1 MYLIVVNEALPTK
14 TWKESEKSNTEVN
27 VQNHIDVS
35 KIRELYTLYAS
46 QNVIWAI
53 KSKMGGYA
61 GRMGERRKLQNFGW
75 KKKMKGKR
83 PVGRPRRR

>member
-46 QNVIWAI
+46 
-53 KSKMGGYA
+53 
-61 GRMGERRKLQNFGW
+61 
-75 KKKMKGKR
+75 
-83 PVGRPRRR
+83 